1 MIISKGYF
9 LERRDIMSELSSF
22 CIRVS
27 SAIESL
33 WFALKW
39 IFWAI
44 YLGWFVQK

>member
-27 SAIESL
+27 SAIKSL

-39 IFWAI
+39 IFWAV
-44 YLGWFVQK
+44 YLG